1 MNEWI
6 DWFQRVLDVSIRL
19 YFRQECDL
27 SSVYDIP
34 LPKAGPLWK
43 ALLPEQVDPTFD
55 EWMVLMLA
63 LMPHLSPQMLDIFFV
78 HNKNFDCPYTEFG
91 GWKGL
96 SHGGFLPT
104 GETAVFLLAGD
115 RVERRLEVVRLFRE
129 EHRFHMYHVVG
140 LEGAGNGEPFLSGQL
155 RISEDFLY
163 RLSFEGEY
171 KPDYNMGFLAK
182 RISTALNW
190 EDVVLSYYVREEL
203 EEINNWI
210 TGHRVILSDW
220 GLSRFL
226 KAGYRTL
233 FYGPPGLGKTTLAGI
248 IANEMG
254 VHMKVTSGPAIE
266 KPGEMAAILNNLE
279 EGDLLFVDE
288 IHRLNRQVEEVL
300 YPAMEDYCIDIMIGK
315 GSSARSVRLEL
326 PKFTL
331 VGATTRAGLLT
342 APLRDR
348 FGMIHHLE
356 FYTIEEL
363 QQIIMH
369 SAGIL
374 DVEIEPAGAKEMA
387 RRSRGTPR
395 LANRILKRVRD
406 FAQVKY
412 DGIITEEVART
423 ALDLMDV
430 DKMGLDHIDRNI
442 LVTIIEKF
450 NGGPVGL
457 DTLAAA
463 IGEDAGT
470 IEDVY
475 EPYLIKNGFLS
486 RTPKGPVV
494 THLTYRHRGI
504 KL

>member
-1 MNEWI
+1 MAGRMIQTDITREDEKIEGSLRPQTLDDYIGQSKIKENLRVYIEAAR
-6 DWFQRVLDVSIRL
+6 QRGDALD
-19 YFRQECDL
+19 
-27 SSVYDIP
+27 
-34 LPKAGPLWK
+34 
-43 ALLPEQVDPTFD
+43 
-55 EWMVLMLA
+55 
-63 LMPHLSPQMLDIFFV
+63 
-78 HNKNFDCPYTEFG
+78 
-91 GWKGL
+91 
-96 SHGGFLPT
+96 
-104 GETAVFLLAGD
+104 
-115 RVERRLEVVRLFRE
+115 
-129 EHRFHMYHVVG
+129 HV
-140 LEGAGNGEPFLSGQL
+140 
-155 RISEDFLY
+155 
-163 RLSFEGEY
+163 
-171 KPDYNMGFLAK
+171 
-182 RISTALNW
+182 
-190 EDVVLSYYVREEL
+190 
-203 EEINNWI
+203 
-210 TGHRVILSDW
+210 
-220 GLSRFL
+220 
-226 KAGYRTL
+226 L

-254 VHMKVTSGPAIE
+254 THLKVTSGPAIE

-315 GSSARSVRLEL
+315 GSAARSVRLEL

-356 FYTIEEL
+356 FYSVEEL
-363 QQIIMH
+363 QHIIMH
-369 SAGIL
+369 SARIL
-374 DVEIEPAGAKEMA
+374 AVEIDRNGALEMA

-412 DGIITEEVART
+412 DGVITEEVARV

-430 DKMGLDHIDRNI
+430 DKLGLDHIDRNLLLTMI
-442 LVTIIEKF
+442 QKF
-450 NGGPVGL
+450 DGGPVGL

-475 EPYLIKNGFLS
+475 EPYLIKNGLIN
-486 RTPKGPVV
+486 RTPRGRVV
-494 THLTYRHRGI
+494 TDTCYHHFGI
-504 KL
+504 S